1 MALNGIL
8 KRATSFLGRNNSD
21 QSKPTY
27 ENNDIVYCEYFFYFI
42 LNDNIKIFLYSWR
55 FWNKE

>member
-42 LNDNIKIFLYSWR
+42 LNDNKI
-55 FWNKE
+55 